1 MLYYYLYRRHFGI
14 KKVVLIASHQGT
26 LFQATRIF
34 FIFFNKKK
42 STIVRPYSAFEQ
54 IEIVSEVRKGVPKK
68 YSF

>member
-26 LFQATRIF
+26 LFQATRF
-34 FIFFNKKK
+34 FSYFSTKK